1 MDATRLKHF
10 IETFRE
16 DSICLP
22 SPQARRRLGIVPATA
37 TAACIDDGVPCGSLS
52 MSQNLLT
59 WVANVCSPPAF
70 VLRRGS
76 RSVPHA
82 RSADFASLGRAV
94 DGFVWQRQTVIARRA
109 RPPRY
114 ALAPSEAPATGTRMS
129 GPPSR
134 PAAVCPDVTAHIA
147 PR

>member
-22 SPQARRRLGIVPATA
+22 SPQARRRLGIVPATP

-109 RPPRY
+109 GPQRNWP
-114 ALAPSEAPATGTRMS
+114 AHSEGRADGPGGS
-129 GPPSR
+129 GPPR
-134 PAAVCPDVTAHIA
+134 
-147 PR
+147 

>member
-22 SPQARRRLGIVPATA
+22 SPQARRRLGIAPATP
-37 TAACIDDGVPCGSLS
+37 TAASIDDGVPCGSLS

-76 RSVPHA
+76 RSIPHA

-94 DGFVWQRQTVIARRA
+94 DGFVCQRQTVITRRA
-109 RPPRY
+109 PP
-114 ALAPSEAPATGTRMS
+114 PPNAPA
-129 GPPSR
+129 PP
-134 PAAVCPDVTAHIA
+134 PP
-147 PR
+147 